1 LGRIRVAI
9 AGGSGYTGGEL
20 LRLLLGHPEVEVAQ
34 VTSERRAG
42 KRVVGV
48 HPNLRKRTNLTFSR
62 MEDLEPCD
70 VLFLALPH
78 GASGGKIGQF
88 VQLAPVI
95 IDLSAD
101 FRLHDPSD
109 YPRWYGHEHPR
120 PDLLRDFVYGIPEL
134 HREEMQTAAYI
145 SSAGCL
151 ATPTVLGLYPLFRE
165 GVADRS
171 RPVVVEVKTGS
182 SGAGADEGLASHH
195 PERSGVM
202 RSFKP
207 TGHRHTAEVEQEL
220 MTPRGTQ
227 GVPAKPAAGY
237 PAGRED
243 GRERPTV
250 FFSAT
255 AVEAV
260 RGVLSTSHVF
270 LHEPLAERDLW
281 QVYRRVYGQEP
292 FIRLVKESGG
302 LYRYPEPKILV
313 GSNYC
318 DIGFELDARDDRVV
332 VMAAVDNLMKGAAGQ
347 AVQSMNVRCGCP
359 EETGLEFPGLHP
371 V

>member
-1 LGRIRVAI
+1 MGRISVSI
-9 AGGSGYTGGEL
+9 AGASGYTGGEL
-20 LRLLLGHPEVEVAQ
+20 LRLLLDHPEVEVAQ

-48 HPNLRKRTNLTFSR
+48 HPNLRKRTALTFSP
-62 MEDLEPCD
+62 MGDLAPCD

-78 GASGGKIGQF
+78 GSSGGQIERF
-88 VQLAPVI
+88 LALAPVV

-101 FRLHDPSD
+101 FRLHDPAD
-109 YPRWYGHEHPR
+109 YPRWYGHEHPC
-120 PDLLRDFVYGIPEL
+120 PGLLGQFVYGIPEM
-134 HREEMQTAAYI
+134 HREEMRLFPAAI

-151 ATPTVLGLYPLFRE
+151 ATPTILSLYPLFRE
-165 GVADRS
+165 RVADVT

-182 SGAGADEGLASHH
+182 SGAGAEEGLASHH

-220 MTPRGTQ
+220 RLGHE
-227 GVPAKPAAGY
+227 G
-237 PAGRED
+237 
-243 GRERPTV
+243 PTV
-250 FFSAT
+250 HFSAT
-255 AVEAV
+255 AIEAV

-270 LHEPLAERDLW
+270 LREPLAERDLW
-281 QVYRRVYGQEP
+281 QIYRRVYGAEP
-292 FIRLVKESGG
+292 FIRLVKESSGIH
-302 LYRYPEPKILV
+302 RYPEPKILS

-318 DIGFELDARDDRVV
+318 DIGFELDARGDRVV

-347 AVQSMNVRCGCP
+347 AVQAMNVRCGFA
-359 EETGLEFPGLHP
+359 EEAGLGFPGLHP
-371 V
+371 I

>member
-1 LGRIRVAI
+1 MGGVRASI
-9 AGGSGYTGGEL
+9 AGASGYTGGEL
-20 LRLLLGHPEVEVAQ
+20 LRLLLGHPEVDVAQ

-48 HPNLRKRTNLTFSR
+48 HPNLRKRTDLKFVS
-62 MEDLEPCD
+62 MDDLEPCD

-78 GASGGKIGQF
+78 GQSGEQMERALH
-88 VQLAPVI
+88 LAPLVV
-95 IDLSAD
+95 DLSAD

-120 PDLLRDFVYGIPEL
+120 PDLLDRFVYGIPEL
-134 HREEMQTAAYI
+134 HREEMRTASAI

-151 ATPTVLGLYPLFRE
+151 ATPTILGLYPLFHE
-165 GVADRS
+165 GLVDPG
-171 RPVVVEVKTGS
+171 RPAVVEVKTGS
-182 SGAGADEGLASHH
+182 SGAGAEEGLASHH

-220 MTPRGTQ
+220 ACRDG
-227 GVPAKPAAGY
+227 KP
-237 PAGRED
+237 
-243 GRERPTV
+243 TI

-260 RGVLSTSHVF
+260 RGVLSTSHVS
-270 LHEPLAERDLW
+270 LREPITERDLW
-281 QVYRRVYGQEP
+281 QVYRRCYGGET
-292 FIRLVKESGG
+292 FIRLVKESAGVF
-302 LYRYPEPKILV
+302 RYPEPKILT

-318 DIGFELDARDDRVV
+318 DIGFELDEHGNRVV

-347 AVQSMNVRCGCP
+347 AVQAMNIRLNCP
-359 EETGLEFPGLHP
+359 EDAGLEFAGLHP
-371 V
+371 I

>member
-1 LGRIRVAI
+1 LGRVKASI

-20 LRLLLGHPEVEVAQ
+20 LRLLLGHPEVEVGQ

-42 KRVVGV
+42 KRIVGV
-48 HPNLRKRTNLTFSR
+48 HPNLRKRTDKTFVSSG
-62 MEDLEPCD
+62 DLEPCD

-78 GASGGKIGQF
+78 GESGRQMERFLG
-88 VQLAPVI
+88 LAPVI
-95 IDLSAD
+95 VDLSAD
-101 FRLHDPSD
+101 FRLRDPSD

-120 PDLLRDFVYGIPEL
+120 PDLLDRFVYGIPEL
-134 HREEMQTAAYI
+134 HREEMRTADAI

-151 ATPTVLGLYPLFRE
+151 ATPTILGLYPLFQE
-165 GVADRS
+165 GLIDLS

-182 SGAGADEGLASHH
+182 SGAGAEEGLASHH
-195 PERSGVM
+195 PERSGVI

-220 MTPRGTQ
+220 AGPQ
-227 GVPAKPAAGY
+227 GAAPKSPSRAGPNNGSNGGKPA
-237 PAGRED
+237 
-243 GRERPTV
+243 V

-255 AVEAV
+255 SVEAV

-270 LHEPLAERDLW
+270 LKRPISEREIW
-281 QVYRRVYGQEP
+281 QTYRRAYGEEP

-302 LYRYPEPKILV
+302 VYRYPEPKILT

-318 DIGFELDARDDRVV
+318 DIGFEVDSHGDRVV
-332 VMAAVDNLMKGAAGQ
+332 VLAAVDNLMKGAAGQ
-347 AVQSMNVRCGCP
+347 ALQAMNIRCGCP
-359 EETGLEFPGLHP
+359 EEAGLEFPGLHP
-371 V
+371 I

>member
-1 LGRIRVAI
+1 LGRIKASI

-20 LRLLLGHPEVEVAQ
+20 IRLLLDHPDVEIGQ

-48 HPNLRKRTNLTFSR
+48 HPNLRKRTTLTFVSVD
-62 MEDLEPCD
+62 DLAPCD

-78 GASGGKIGQF
+78 GASGAEIDRYLD
-88 VQLAPVI
+88 LAPVI

-101 FRLHDPSD
+101 FRLRDPDD
-109 YPRWYGHEHPR
+109 YPRWYGHDHPR
-120 PDLLRDFVYGIPEL
+120 PDLLSRFVYGIPEL
-134 HREEMQTAAYI
+134 HREEMKSANYI

-151 ATPTVLGLYPLFRE
+151 ATAAILGLYPLACE
-165 GVADRS
+165 NLIDLDR
-171 RPVVVEVKTGS
+171 PIIVEVKTGS

-220 MTPRGTQ
+220 RG
-227 GVPAKPAAGY
+227 AGDRG
-237 PAGRED
+237 PM
-243 GRERPTV
+243 V
-250 FFSAT
+250 SFSAT

-260 RGVLSTSHVF
+260 RGVLATSHAFVNRE
-270 LHEPLAERDLW
+270 LTERDLW
-281 QVYRRVYGQEP
+281 QVFRRVYGQEP
-292 FIRLVKESGG
+292 FIRLVKESTG
-302 LYRYPEPKILV
+302 LYRYPEPKILT
-313 GSNYC
+313 GSNFC
-318 DIGFELDARDDRVV
+318 DVGFELDSRGGRVV
-332 VMAAVDNLMKGAAGQ
+332 VLAAVDNLMKGAAGQ
-347 AVQSMNVRCGCP
+347 AVQAMNVRCGFD
-359 EETGLEFPGLHP
+359 EEAGLGFPGLHP

>member
-1 LGRIRVAI
+1 MGRIRTSI

-20 LRLLLGHPEVEVAQ
+20 LRLLLGHPAVEVVQ

-78 GASGGKIGQF
+78 GTSGGQIGRF
-88 VQLAPVI
+88 LQLAPII

-101 FRLHDPSD
+101 FRLHDPAD

-120 PDLLRDFVYGIPEL
+120 PDLLSEFVYGIPEL
-134 HREEMQTAAYI
+134 HREEMRTAAYI

-151 ATPTVLGLYPLFRE
+151 ATPTILGLYPLFRE
-165 GVADRS
+165 RVADRS

-220 MTPRGTQ
+220 TC
-227 GVPAKPAAGY
+227 AAG
-237 PAGRED
+237 RD
-243 GRERPTV
+243 GSKEEPTV

-270 LHEPLAERDLW
+270 LREPLADRDLW

-302 LYRYPEPKILV
+302 VYRYPEPKILA

-318 DIGFELDARDDRVV
+318 DIGFELDARGDRVV

-347 AVQSMNVRCGCP
+347 AVQSMNIRCGCA
-359 EETGLEFPGLHP
+359 EEAGLEFPGLHP

>member
-1 LGRIRVAI
+1 MGRVRVSI

-20 LRLLLGHPEVEVAQ
+20 LRLLLGHPEVEVGQ

-48 HPNLRKRTNLTFSR
+48 HPNLRKRTNLTFSSV
-62 MEDLEPCD
+62 EHLEPCD

-78 GASGGKIGQF
+78 GASGERIERFLG
-88 VQLAPVI
+88 VAPII

-101 FRLHDPSD
+101 FRLRDPAG
-109 YPRWYGHEHPR
+109 YPQWYGHQHPH
-120 PDLLRDFVYGIPEL
+120 PDLLSRFVYGIPEL
-134 HREEMQTAAYI
+134 HRDEMRTANYI

-151 ATPTVLGLYPLFRE
+151 ATAAILGLYPLARE
-165 GVADRS
+165 RVMAADM
-171 RPVVVEVKTGS
+171 PVVVEVKTGS

-207 TGHRHTAEVEQEL
+207 TGHRHTAEIEQEL
-220 MTPRGTQ
+220 RPPADDGATPPGPR
-227 GVPAKPAAGY
+227 VS
-237 PAGRED
+237 
-243 GRERPTV
+243 
-250 FFSAT
+250 FSAT

-260 RGVLSTSHVF
+260 RGVLATAHVF
-270 LHEPLAERDLW
+270 LDRTLTERDLW
-281 QVYRRVYGQEP
+281 RVFRACYGQEP

-302 LYRYPEPKILV
+302 LYRYPEPKILT

-318 DIGFELDARDDRVV
+318 DVGFELDPRGDRVV
-332 VMAAVDNLMKGAAGQ
+332 VMAAIDNLMKGAAGQ
-347 AVQSMNVRCGCP
+347 AVQAMNVRLGFP
-359 EETGLEFPGLHP
+359 EESGLEFPGLHP
-371 V
+371 I

>member
-1 LGRIRVAI
+1 LGRVTTSI

-20 LRLLLGHPEVEVAQ
+20 LRLLLGHPDVEVGQ

-48 HPNLRKRTNLTFSR
+48 HPNLRKRTSLAFSR
-62 MEDLEPCD
+62 VDELEPCD

-78 GASGGKIGQF
+78 GASGEQIDRFLG
-88 VQLAPVI
+88 VAPVI

-101 FRLHDPSD
+101 FRLRDPAD

-120 PDLLRDFVYGIPEL
+120 PDLLDRFVYGIPEL
-134 HREEMQTAAYI
+134 HREEMRTANYI

-151 ATPTVLGLYPLFRE
+151 ATAAILGVYPLARE
-165 GVADRS
+165 EIIDLD

-220 MTPRGTQ
+220 RPPDGH
-227 GVPAKPAAGY
+227 
-237 PAGRED
+237 GRS
-243 GRERPTV
+243 PCV
-250 FFSAT
+250 SFSAT

-260 RGVLSTSHVF
+260 RGILATAHVF
-270 LHEPLAERDLW
+270 LQEEMTERDLW
-281 QVYRRVYGQEP
+281 QVFRRCYGKEP
-292 FIRLVKESGG
+292 FIRLVKESSG
-302 LYRYPEPKILV
+302 LYRYPEPKILT

-318 DIGFELDARDDRVV
+318 DVGFELDPRGNRVV
-332 VMAAVDNLMKGAAGQ
+332 VMAALDNLMKGAAGQ
-347 AVQSMNVRCGCP
+347 AVQAMNIRFGFA
-359 EETGLEFPGLHP
+359 EDAGLEFPGLHP
-371 V
+371 I

>member
-1 LGRIRVAI
+1 LGRVRASI

-20 LRLLLGHPEVEVAQ
+20 LRLLLDHPEVEVAQ

-48 HPNLRKRTNLTFSR
+48 HPNLRKRTTLTFVSVD
-62 MEDLEPCD
+62 DLELCD

-78 GASGGKIGQF
+78 GSSGQHIDRYLG
-88 VQLAPVI
+88 LAPVI

-101 FRLHDPSD
+101 FRLRDASD

-120 PDLLRDFVYGIPEL
+120 PGLLSRFVYGIPEL
-134 HREEMQTAAYI
+134 HRKQMKTANYI

-151 ATPTVLGLYPLFRE
+151 ATAAILGLYPLARE
-165 GVADRS
+165 GVIDLHK
-171 RPVVVEVKTGS
+171 PIVVEVKTGS

-220 MTPRGTQ
+220 RLDGSRGPC
-227 GVPAKPAAGY
+227 VS
-237 PAGRED
+237 
-243 GRERPTV
+243 
-250 FFSAT
+250 FSAT

-260 RGVLSTSHVF
+260 RGVLATSHAF
-270 LHEPLAERDLW
+270 LDRPMTERDLW
-281 QVYRRVYGQEP
+281 QIFRRVYGQEP
-292 FIRLVKESGG
+292 FIRLVKESSG
-302 LYRYPEPKILV
+302 LYRYPEPKILT

-318 DIGFELDARDDRVV
+318 DVGFELSERDGRVV
-332 VMAAVDNLMKGAAGQ
+332 VMAALDNLMKGAAGQ
-347 AVQSMNVRCGCP
+347 AVQAMNVRFGFP
-359 EETGLEFPGLHP
+359 EEAGLEFPGLHP
-371 V
+371 I